1 MKNLLYK
8 ELKLAVHPSI
18 FIFPFIGMLL
28 LIPAYPYFVAF
39 VYTFIGFGNLFMMGK
54 TNQDVFFTVS
64 LPIRKKDVVAAR
76 FYTIAAIELL
86 QIAVAIPFAIISSH
100 INTQGNA
107 AGIDANLAL
116 FGFVFIMYAIFNAVF
131 LPLFYKTGYK
141 IAMPLFL
148 AIVSV
153 SVFLVGAEIA
163 VQMVPFLKNTLDTPQ
178 AGGMIPQ
185 LLILT
190 AGILIFV
197 LANILACKKAAS
209 NFEKVDL

>member
-18 FIFPFIGMLL
+18 LIFPFIGMLL

-54 TNQDVFFTVS
+54 TNQDIFFTVS
-64 LPIRKKDVVAAR
+64 LPIRKKDAVTAR

-86 QIAVAIPFAIISSH
+86 QIAVAIPFAIISSI
-100 INTQGNA
+100 INPQGNA
-107 AGIDANLAL
+107 VGIDANFAL

-131 LPLFYKTGYK
+131 LPLFYKTAYK

-148 AIVSV
+148 AIAPV
-153 SVFLVGAEIA
+153 SVFIVGVEIA
-163 VQMVPFLKNTLDTPQ
+163 VQTVPFLKNSLDTPQ
-178 AGGMIPQ
+178 AGRMIPQ
-185 LLILT
+185 LLVLI

-197 LANILACKKAAS
+197 LANVLACKKAAR
-209 NFEKVDL
+209 NFDKVDL